1 MSLRIDVNYKRRQ
14 AMINKSHPVSVRLP
28 LDVKEAAEAAAKADT
43 RSLSSFVE
51 KVLTDYLKVRGFLPS

>member
-1 MSLRIDVNYKRRQ
+1 MV
-14 AMINKSHPVSVRLP
+14 NKSHPVSVRLP

-51 KVLTDYLKVRGFLPS
+51 KVLTDHLKEHGFLPS